1 MRCRVRNFATFV
13 LASIG
18 LCEVAA
24 AQDLAPVFVP
34 GSCDLPNMA
43 AVASRLRCGIV
54 RVPRDHARPQ
64 AGTFAL
70 AVVIIASDQEPARAD
85 PVVYIN
91 GGPGA
96 PLTVYAAAQARTA
109 YAPRRDLVLVDQ
121 RGTGR
126 SEPRLCPDR
135 ERALFEANLAFAAQD
150 TPETAAAHLAA
161 YMGCREE
168 AIRLGLDLTQF
179 GTRVTAEDFDWVR
192 RALGI
197 ARWNVYGESYGTT
210 VAMSLAALHAE
221 TIRSLVLDSI
231 YPPEPVPLWSANVDQ
246 AREAFFAHCAQDA
259 ACATLFPDVSAMY
272 RAAVSRLAQ
281 EPLSVGLP
289 PQLRQ
294 YGDRAQLTADLFETL
309 VSRLLYFPPAYPT
322 LPKII
327 KSVRE
332 GDGQDLGRVIA
343 AEIAVA
349 RTQSRGAHAAVECRD
364 RPHFR
369 QPLPGGADVL
379 DRIQLYGI
387 CENWVELG
395 PPPLVPTGTPVPTL
409 VLAGEFDP
417 VARPAQSR
425 RVTDML
431 GPAAHLIAFPR
442 LGHNVRQFSP
452 CGARIAAAFIDDP
465 DRMPDASCVDRRPP
479 IGFTAK
485 REEP

>member
-1 MRCRVRNFATFV
+1 MRCLVRNFVMFAV
-13 LASIG
+13 ASIG
-18 LCEVAA
+18 LCDIAA
-24 AQDLAPVFVP
+24 AQSLAPVFVP
-34 GSCDLPNMA
+34 GNCDLPNIT
-43 AVASRLRCGIV
+43 AVAARLRCGTV

-70 AVVIIASDQEPARAD
+70 AVVIIGSEQQPALAD

-96 PLTVYAAAQARTA
+96 PLTAYAAAQARTA
-109 YAPRRDLVLVDQ
+109 YAPRRDLILVDQ

-126 SEPRLCPDR
+126 SEPRVCPDR
-135 ERALFEANLAFAAQD
+135 ERALFEASLALAAQD
-150 TPETAAAHLAA
+150 TPDTATAHLAA
-161 YMGCREE
+161 YLGCRDEG
-168 AIRLGLDLTQF
+168 IRLGLDLTHF
-179 GTRVTAEDFDWVR
+179 GTRVTVEDFDWVR

-197 ARWNVYGESYGTT
+197 ARWNLYGESYGTT

-259 ACATLFPDVSAMY
+259 ACATSFPDLSALY
-272 RAAVSRLAQ
+272 RMAVSRLAQ
-281 EPLSVGLP
+281 EPLSVELP

-309 VSRLLYFPPAYPT
+309 ISRLLYFPPSYPA
-322 LPKII
+322 LPNII
-327 KSVRE
+327 KSARA
-332 GDGQDLGRVIA
+332 GDGHDLGRIIALEIA
-343 AEIAVA
+343 ASL
-349 RTQSRGAHAAVECRD
+349 TQSRGTHAAVECRD

-369 QPLPGGADVL
+369 QPLPAGAHVL

-387 CENWVELG
+387 CDKWLELG
-395 PPPLVPTGTPVPTL
+395 PAPLVPTGTRVPTL

-425 RVTDML
+425 LVADMM
-431 GPAAHLIAFPR
+431 GPAAHQITFPR
-442 LGHNVRQFSP
+442 LGHNIRQFSP
-452 CGARIAAAFIDDP
+452 CGARIAAEFIDNP
-465 DRMPDASCVDRRPP
+465 DRVPDTSCVDRRPP

-485 REEP
+485 RAAP